1 MGSESRLELRRES
14 KGDHPGRCGFP
25 KLDWGR
31 EGQCRDCAVVW
42 VISHRVGLCDCTR
55 GLVRRRSRLSLLNK
69 FPVPLPSLVPG
80 PHTET
85 RVPSMSTERSGWRK
99 LVQQRA
105 AADGSK
111 PYESWGEGSYLSLC
125 PQACRVTVPAG
136 HLAFHF
142 SWSLGFRSCPNQSAT
157 LSS

>member
-1 MGSESRLELRRES
+1 MSRRETTQ
-14 KGDHPGRCGFP
+14 GDVASRS
-25 KLDWGR
+25 LTRGR

-42 VISHRVGLCDCTR
+42 VMSHRAGLCDCTR

-105 AADGSK
+105 AADAQSLTKAGGRVLICPSAHR
-111 PYESWGEGSYLSLC
+111 PVALLCQLVTWPFISAGLLASEVVLISLPLS
-125 PQACRVTVPAG
+125 PVEQV
-136 HLAFHF
+136 
-142 SWSLGFRSCPNQSAT
+142 SCDADT
-157 LSS
+157 